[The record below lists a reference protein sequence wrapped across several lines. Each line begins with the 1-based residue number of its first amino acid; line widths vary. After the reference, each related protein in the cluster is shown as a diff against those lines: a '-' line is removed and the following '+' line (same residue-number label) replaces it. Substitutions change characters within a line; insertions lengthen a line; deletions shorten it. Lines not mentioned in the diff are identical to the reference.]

1 MTGAADGRAWHPV
14 VVHRALVL
22 VLLAALLLVAAAAPA
37 SADPV
42 QQFGVQLKNVRPDGR
57 FTVVFSLNSFD
68 TTGAPPPEIART
80 TLRVPRGVAIRPSF
94 LRRDRLCDTLRLK
107 TILLNNEND
116 RRGGGDY
123 FGLLNDLARTEK
135 RIGPK
140 LRRGDRRMLH
150 TCRRA
155 FLGRGR
161 LLMDGRGAF
170 ADPLPGYVWVFLAKP
185 RKPGSIAGFG
195 MLGQTDQESKVIQRS
210 PFLLQQK
217 PRLFADIYNDPTP
230 DGRYGYRLTLPR
242 FKVSLLSFSV
252 AELRLV
258 VTGATQDGRFW
269 AQLPPRCPANGNLE
283 FRADYRYVGGKRQRT
298 TVAMPCPRY
307 RF

>member
-1 MTGAADGRAWHPV
+1 M
-14 VVHRALVL
+14 VVHRAIAL
-22 VLLAALLLVAAAAPA
+22 VLLASLLVAAGAAPA

-42 QQFGVQLKNVRPDGR
+42 QQIGVQLTNVRPDGR

-68 TTGAPPPEIART
+68 TSGGPPPEIFRSS
-80 TLRVPRGVAIRPSF
+80 LRVPRGVAIRPSF
-94 LRRDRLCDTLRLK
+94 LRKDRLCDTLRLK
-107 TILLNNEND
+107 TVLLDNESD
-116 RRGGGDY
+116 RRGGSDY
-123 FGLLNDLARTEK
+123 FALLNDLARTER

-140 LRRGDRRMLH
+140 LRPADRRVLH

-155 FLGRGR
+155 FLGRGK

-185 RKPGSIAGFG
+185 RKEGSIGGFG

-230 DGRYGYRLTLPR
+230 DGRYGYRVVLPR

-252 AELRLV
+252 AELRLA
-258 VTGATQDGRFW
+258 VTGISRDGAFW
-269 AQLPPRCPANGNLE
+269 AKLRCPARGSLS
-283 FRADYRYVGGKRQRT
+283 FRADYRYVGGLRQRT
-298 TVAMPCPRY
+298 TIAVPCPRY
-307 RF
+307 RL